1 MSASIDQPEALLAH
15 GLKTMGIDL
24 DQPRQ
29 QLLLDFLAML
39 ERWNRT
45 YNLTA
50 VGGISAMVSRHLL
63 DSLAVLPWLE
73 GQRIADL
80 GSGAGLPGIPL
91 AIAAPQRHF
100 VLIDSNGKKV
110 RFMRQV
116 RRELGLT
123 NIEPVQARIES
134 VSLQPSPDE
143 LVVRAVADLAELV
156 DLSRRW
162 LDRGAR
168 LLAMKGPMADHE
180 LEALSDQ
187 WTARRVELKV
197 PGVDGPRCL
206 VVVSHHADDTD
217 RRGVHA

>member
-1 MSASIDQPEALLAH
+1 MPASIDQPGALLAS
-15 GLKTMGIDL
+15 GLKTMAIDL
-24 DQPRQ
+24 DRSRQ
-29 QLLLDFLAML
+29 RMLLDFLAML

-50 VGGISAMVSRHLL
+50 VGEIPAMVSRHLL

-134 VSLQPSPDE
+134 VLLAPAPDE
-143 LVVRAVADLAELV
+143 LIVRAVADLAELV
-156 DLSRRW
+156 ALSRRW
-162 LDRGAR
+162 LDQGAR
-168 LLAMKGPMADHE
+168 LLAMKGPLADHE
-180 LEALSDQ
+180 LRSLGAEWAVRSVD
-187 WTARRVELKV
+187 LKV
-197 PGVDGPRCL
+197 PGADGRRCL
-206 VVVSHHADDTD
+206 VIVARHP
-217 RRGVHA
+217 